1 MEYKNEYMNLQTSAE
16 IKESSIGRPTT
27 VKNMSQMG
35 VEMKDLFTQNPNNN
49 FINANNLNND
59 INDF

>member
-1 MEYKNEYMNLQTSAE
+1 MEYKNEYVNLLLPAE

-27 VKNMSQMG
+27 VKSMSQMG

-49 FINANNLNND
+49 LINANHL
-59 INDF
+59 INDTNDF